1 MEIWKPVEGWN
12 GLYFVSSLGRVR
24 SADRYATNMFG
35 TQSLYRGR
43 MMKLS
48 KDSDGYLC
56 LNLAYEGRLWPYKVH
71 RLVAK
76 HFLKEPELPE
86 VNHKDFDKTN
96 NNWRNLE
103 WSTKQGNQ
111 SHANKGNR
119 SCAIVNPGRAKKLTR
134 AQARDIRRSVVT
146 LRKSKRSVAQAF
158 GVSARLVTEIASN
171 RIWIGA

>member
-1 MEIWKPVEGWN
+1 MEKWKPVEDWN

-35 TQSLYRGR
+35 TQTLYRGR
-43 MMKLS
+43 MMKLG
-48 KDSDGYLC
+48 KTDGYLGV
-56 LNLAYEGRLWPYKVH
+56 NFAYEGQLFPYKVH

-76 HFLKEPELPE
+76 HFLKGPELPE
-86 VNHKDFDKTN
+86 VNHKDFNKTN

-111 SHANKGNR
+111 SHANKSNR

-134 AQARDIRRSVVT
+134 AQARSIRRSVVV
-146 LRKSKRSVAQAF
+146 LHKSQRSVARDF
-158 GVSARLVTEIASN
+158 DVSARLVREIAN
-171 RIWIGA
+171 DRLWAGA